1 MHIIGIKNYKLNIK
15 EFKQI
20 FKYAFV
26 GIICQTFDYFIT
38 IFFIFGGAN
47 LFISNLLGYISGSS
61 ISYVGHTKFT
71 FKYYSKEITSKKQIL
86 FFLIACMFGSLCGYF
101 LIMFL
106 MLLNLDLKNA
116 KLLQL
121 ILIAIIQYFFNSKL
135 TFKSR

>member
-1 MHIIGIKNYKLNIK
+1 MINK

-20 FKYAFV
+20 FKYALV
-26 GIICQTFDYFIT
+26 GTICQTFDYFIT

-47 LFISNLLGYISGSS
+47 LFISNLLGYLCGSS
-61 ISYVGHTKFT
+61 ISYLGHTKFT
-71 FKYYSKEITSKKQIL
+71 FKNYSKGISSKKQIL
-86 FFLIACMFGSLCGYF
+86 FFIITCIFGSLCGYF
-101 LIMFL
+101 LIKFL
-106 MLLNLDLKNA
+106 MYLNLAIKNA